1 MRAAPRELLMIALL
15 AAAGA
20 TLGVALLD
28 YLAYQFAH
36 LDLMEDLWRSETKW
50 WRRAP
55 PEPSLWGMVRS
66 NGIARA
72 VLVSATFATL
82 AAAGAFLLA
91 RVRRIARLL
100 LAVASCGAVSVA
112 ALIGWATWEF
122 RTRVLGA
129 TIEVAPDVLWLQRPR
144 IERYSPWQTLDIQHI
159 TVWTAAPLTFAL
171 ALALVRYALR
181 RGHSPARVGLIAAAL
196 ALPLVLATSALALL
210 WHDYVGLDR
219 PDHDTWVAL
228 VQTAR
233 WLLVGSALVVVVAA
247 PLVLR
252 DRPRQPASR
261 LAAAAGLLALGIAAV
276 LATAQHRLTIDT
288 LYPLREPNTGLHVP
302 KVRAP
307 WAFQAPAVERCAN
320 FSEFDYHTA
329 VVRLNDAGEVVL
341 VLDGRDAPL
350 SGPATIE
357 AFREEASR
365 TFDPPRFLVLL
376 AERRVPVDALVP
388 FIAQLPQVKVSAVVV
403 AGVVV
408 QRLPSAAGT
417 LMAWDVCAAGDLQL
431 AAFARADFAPGTSWG
446 AVVDDPNLVSA
457 HERR

>member
-1 MRAAPRELLMIALL
+1 MRAAPWELLMIALL

-28 YLAYQFAH
+28 YLAYQLAY
-36 LDLMEDLWRSETKW
+36 LDLMEDLWRTEPRRW
-50 WRRAP
+50 WRYPA
-55 PEPSLWGMVRS
+55 EPSLRDMLRW

-82 AAAGAFLLA
+82 AAVGAFLLA

-100 LAVASCGAVSVA
+100 LTVATCGAVSVA
-112 ALIGWATWEF
+112 ALIGRVTREF
-122 RTRVLGA
+122 RTRALA

-144 IERYSPWQTLDIQHI
+144 IESYSPWETLDIQHI
-159 TVWTAAPLTFAL
+159 TVWAAAPLTFAL
-171 ALALVRYALR
+171 AFALVRYALR

-196 ALPLVLATSALALL
+196 ALPLVLATGALALL
-210 WHDYVGLDR
+210 WHNYFGLHR
-219 PDHDTWVAL
+219 PDHGTWVAL

-233 WLLVGSALVVVVAA
+233 WLLVGCALVVVVAA

-261 LAAAAGLLALGIAAV
+261 LVAAAGLLALGIAAV
-276 LATAQHRLTIDT
+276 LATAQHRFSIDT
-288 LYPLREPNTGLHVP
+288 LYPLREPHTGLHVP
-302 KVRAP
+302 KVPAP
-307 WAFQAPAVERCAN
+307 WAFQAPAVERCADAP
-320 FSEFDYHTA
+320 EFDHHSA
-329 VVRLNDAGEVVL
+329 VVHLNDAGEVVL

-350 SGPATIE
+350 SGPASIE
-357 AFREEASR
+357 AFREKASR
-365 TFDPPRFLVLL
+365 SFPPPRFLVLL

-388 FIAQLPQVKVSAVVV
+388 FIAQLPQVKVGAVVV

-408 QRLPSAAGT
+408 QRPPSAEGT

-431 AAFARADFAPGTSWG
+431 AAFARADFAPGTTWG

-457 HERR
+457 HERQ